1 MNNKL
6 KFNFKFLQRINEV
19 ALETIYL
26 LIIFL
31 VPLWF
36 SYLFPTYNLFELS
49 KLAIFKGLTC
59 LLLIF
64 SVFRFIIYFYF
75 SSNEG
80 NYAVVFKNLKV
91 AFKKYFFFAIL
102 LLFGLG
108 VSLFFSLN
116 WQQSFFGSYER
127 QQGLISFLFY
137 FIFAALMFTN
147 LFFDRYLVDPYFGF
161 SSLLLAKIR
170 RIIIVATLSGSL
182 VAIYGILQIMNIDF
196 LTWPEPPYLTGRTLS
211 TLGQP
216 NFLASFLLLV
226 IPLAFY
232 LAYVSRRFLLRF
244 FFSLLALIQIVCL
257 FFTSS
262 RGGLLAF
269 LAVIVLF
276 GLYLFFHS
284 QLNKKIKLAAILGVV
299 ILGMSG
305 LFTLEMINP
314 GRLSGSF
321 DFKKGSLAARVYF
334 FQAAADAVIT
344 KPMFGY
350 GLENS
355 GEVFIRYYERDWG
368 IYGDVSANTDRA
380 HNIVLD
386 ILLWTGAIGLT
397 LFVLWY
403 YSILKLA
410 WKQIK
415 LNKNKSLAIALLAG
429 IIGYLISLLFSFMI
443 VAGEV
448 YFWLFFALLAV
459 MGANEE
465 INFSFR
471 RSRLNLFFKKIFF
484 VEKIKNLGRKIYF
497 KRTRNLFFCFKR
509 LGPLFLALLLI
520 FFAACQ
526 LKQAGK
532 TILADYYQNEIHGA
546 INKMEFVRASLL
558 REKIIDLEINPIQ
571 MNSYD
576 SYLGNYLANF
586 CFFSDFRDKAEE
598 KILINKLAL
607 IYTSL
612 SDYGYQNIFL
622 KARIAACLKDYE
634 AAEYYFSELEK
645 ITPYWPLGYLNHGLY
660 LVKKGD
666 LALAEKYY
674 QLADFSLPD
683 LNSEFINNEHKE
695 AAAIYKYL
703 MYNNLG
709 EAYLKNQN
717 YARAEKFFQEAFR
730 YRPEDYSLFKK
741 IADTYYLR
749 GEFDSALKYIKKGE
763 MASPTDYNWPL
774 AAAAILFEKGLNKE
788 AMLEIEKVKNLAP
801 AESIFLLENLKT
813 IYNFK

>member
-6 KFNFKFLQRINEV
+6 KFNFKFLQRINEA

-36 SYLFPTYNLFELS
+36 SYLFPTYNMFELS
-49 KLAIFKGLTC
+49 KSAVFRGLTC

-75 SSNEG
+75 SPNEG

-102 LLFGLG
+102 LLLGLS
-108 VSLFFSLN
+108 VSLFFSLD

-137 FIFAALMFTN
+137 FIFAALMFAN
-147 LFFDRYLVDPYFGF
+147 LFFDRYLADPYFGF

-244 FFSLLALIQIVCL
+244 FFSLLALIQIICL

-269 LAVIVLF
+269 LAVIALF

-284 QLNKKIKLAAILGVV
+284 QLNKKIKLVV
-299 ILGMSG
+299 ILGVIVLGVSG

-314 GRLSGSF
+314 GRLSEAF
-321 DFKKGSLAARVYF
+321 NLKKGSLAARVYF
-334 FQAAADAVIT
+334 FQAAADAAIA
-344 KPMFGY
+344 KPFFGY

-355 GEVFIRYYERDWG
+355 EEVFIRYYERDWG
-368 IYGDVSANTDRA
+368 IYGDVSSNTDRA

-386 ILLWTGAIGLT
+386 ILLWTGAIGLA
-397 LFVLWY
+397 LFTLWY

-410 WKQIK
+410 WQQIK
-415 LNKNKSLAIALLAG
+415 LNKDKSLAIALMAG

-459 MGANEE
+459 MGASEE

-471 RSRLNLFFKKIFF
+471 QSKLNLFFRRIFLT
-484 VEKIKNLGRKIYF
+484 EKIKKLGRKIYF
-497 KRTRNLFFCFKR
+497 KRTGNLAPFLKR
-509 LGPLFLALLLI
+509 LGPLFIALLLI
-520 FFAACQ
+520 FFAAYQ
-526 LKQAGK
+526 FEQARK
-532 TILADYYQNEIHGA
+532 TIIADYYQNEIKAA

-558 REKIIDLEINPIQ
+558 REKIVKLKINPIQ

-586 CFFSDFRDKAEE
+586 CSYSNFRDKAEE
-598 KILINKLAL
+598 KILVNKLAL
-607 IYTSL
+607 IYTAL
-612 SDYGYQNIFL
+612 PEHGYKNILL
-622 KARIAACLKDYE
+622 KARIAACLKDYK
-634 AAEYYFSELEK
+634 AAEYYFSEIEK
-645 ITPYWPLGYLNHGLY
+645 ITPYWPLGYINHGLY

-666 LALAEKYY
+666 LALAENYY
-674 QLADFSLPD
+674 QLTDFCLPD
-683 LNSEFINNEHKE
+683 LNSEFINDEHKRV
-695 AAAIYKYL
+695 AATYKYL

-709 EAYLKNQN
+709 EAYLVNQN
-717 YARAEKFFQEAFR
+717 YVRAEKFFQEAFR

-749 GEFDSALKYIKKGE
+749 GEFDLALQYIKKGE
-763 MASPTDYNWPL
+763 TASPTDYNWPL
-774 AAAAILFEKGLNKE
+774 AAAAILFERGLNDE
-788 AMLEIEKVKNLAP
+788 AMLEIEKVKKLAP
-801 AESIFLLENLKT
+801 GENIFLLENLKT
-813 IYNFK
+813 IYNFE